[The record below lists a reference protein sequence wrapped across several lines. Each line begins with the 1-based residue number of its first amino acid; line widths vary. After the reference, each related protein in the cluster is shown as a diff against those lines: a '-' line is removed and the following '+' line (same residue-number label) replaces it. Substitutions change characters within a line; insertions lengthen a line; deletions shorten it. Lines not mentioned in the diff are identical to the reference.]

1 MRFYFGKIWKS
12 LEKRPF
18 FRADMAGLGKY
29 CTGGYGRIG
38 VYRVKAVSHSKIKQ
52 LKIRKMKCTYRQGF
66 SQLSGDTC
74 MYILNIIE
82 NMFSLFNLFQFVL
95 VCRFL
100 TIRNIFTP
108 MGEVYLVFQILIKC
122 FLPSGKYLNSMK
134 GGYRISERG
143 VPVTV
148 Y

>member
-1 MRFYFGKIWKS
+1 
-12 LEKRPF
+12 
-18 FRADMAGLGKY
+18 
-29 CTGGYGRIG
+29 
-38 VYRVKAVSHSKIKQ
+38 
-52 LKIRKMKCTYRQGF
+52 
-66 SQLSGDTC
+66 

-82 NMFSLFNLFQFVL
+82 NMFSFLNLFQFVL

-100 TIRNIFTP
+100 IIRNIFTP